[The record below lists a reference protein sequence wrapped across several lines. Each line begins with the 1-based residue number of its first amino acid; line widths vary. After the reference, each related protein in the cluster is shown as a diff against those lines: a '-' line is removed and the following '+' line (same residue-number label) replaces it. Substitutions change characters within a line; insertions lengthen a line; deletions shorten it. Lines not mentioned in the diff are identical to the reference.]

1 MISEVNDLYLRSI
14 ISILILV
21 TILIGCNNNLEINE
35 GHVESRINPFML
47 NDDQNKVDINAL
59 TDFSWEKA
67 YIFTPYTP
75 KEHMTEKLGF
85 NWKNSIGIDYRD
97 DINLIVFVK
106 DKTVVKYIELPRKY
120 GDFDFEDIENEITP
134 ENAIVTLEI
143 LD

>member
-14 ISILILV
+14 ISILILA
-21 TILIGCNNNLEINE
+21 TILIGCNNKLEINE
-35 GHVESRINPFML
+35 GLVESRINLFML
-47 NDDQNKVDINAL
+47 NDDQNEVDINAL

-67 YIFTPYTP
+67 YIFIPYTP

-120 GDFDFEDIENEITP
+120 GDFDFKDIENEITP
-134 ENAIVTLEI
+134 EDAIVTLEI